1 MKLLD
6 YCTASVTIVQSDG
19 WSYMFGPTILGA
31 LAIRGRPT
39 RLSEFTGQLGE
50 LQWARNPE
58 TFTKLSVAD
67 VVFDNVLRTDTS
79 CSLF

>member
-19 WSYMFGPTILGA
+19 WSYMFGSTILGA
-31 LAIRGRPT
+31 LAIRGRST
-39 RLSEFTGQLGE
+39 RLSEFTGKLGE

-58 TFTKLSVAD
+58 TFTKASVAD
-67 VVFDNVLRTDTS
+67 VVFDNVMRTDTS
-79 CSLF
+79 CSLS